1 MTDYLECYNFFKE
14 CRAFAL
20 KHERFMTAC
29 KRIREQNEK
38 VDPKLLYALAELFV
52 DIKREMES
60 TCIEHKCI
68 VNLYDTDED
77 MQSDISSLPDSEAE
91 NDEMDE
97 GSSTDESD
105 NENETDGSE
114 NEDDNDM
121 SDDEADVSDAE
132 VDNDEDD
139 YDNDMADLFQTTS
152 CCIHELIDP
161 FFQAMIET
169 KQTDVIRE
177 IQKLNDQ
184 YEQGCLRFNGWF
196 GPHERDESALMM
208 KEIFLNYDKEG
219 AAYFKLCESKYIKLL
234 VTCCRETINDKEGNK
249 IFAENYEKIIDSE
262 YPLNKMRKMFTKEDY
277 MVKILDHICYNT
289 MPDVYDYLEERQSNI
304 LQKIKCT

>member
-38 VDPKLLYALAELFV
+38 VDPKLLYAIVELFV

-60 TCIEHKCI
+60 TCMEHKCI
-68 VNLYDTDED
+68 VNLYDTDVD
-77 MQSDISSLPDSEAE
+77 MESDISSLQDSEAE
-91 NDEMDE
+91 NDE
-97 GSSTDESD
+97 GSSNDESD
-105 NENETDGSE
+105 NENDTDESE
-114 NEDDNDM
+114 NETEESEIDDDNDM
-121 SDDEADVSDAE
+121 SDDEAAESDDE

-139 YDNDMADLFQTTS
+139 YDDEMADLFQTTN

-161 FFQAMIET
+161 FFQAMIKT

-196 GPHERDESALMM
+196 NPHERDECALMM
-208 KEIFLNYDKEG
+208 MIIE
-219 AAYFKLCESKYIKLL
+219 KLALLSTKLL
-234 VTCCRETINDKEGNK
+234 DVKRIKECCRAGNLLMNPGHAL
-249 IFAENYEKIIDSE
+249 I
-262 YPLNKMRKMFTKEDY
+262 
-277 MVKILDHICYNT
+277 
-289 MPDVYDYLEERQSNI
+289 
-304 LQKIKCT
+304 